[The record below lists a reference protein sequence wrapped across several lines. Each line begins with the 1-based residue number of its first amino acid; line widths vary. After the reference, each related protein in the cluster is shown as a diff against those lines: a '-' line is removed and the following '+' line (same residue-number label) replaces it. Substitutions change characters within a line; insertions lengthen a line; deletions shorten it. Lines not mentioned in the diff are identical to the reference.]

1 MKIYTIGHS
10 TRPQEEFIAMLKQ
23 FGVMLLADVRTIPR
37 SRFNPQFNSDELSK
51 ALSREGIRYL
61 HLKELGGLRK
71 PRKDS
76 PNIGWKHSG
85 FRGYAD
91 YMLTPEF
98 QEAIAKFLQI
108 AEKQPTTVMC
118 AEAVY
123 FRCHRM
129 VLSDAMLVRGVD
141 VEHILSKTKAEPHKL
156 TKFARVEGTSI
167 TYPPENSLD
176 FS

>member
-1 MKIYTIGHS
+1 
-10 TRPQEEFIAMLKQ
+10 MLKA
-23 FGVMLLADVRTIPR
+23 FGVKLLADVRTIPK
-37 SRFNPQFNSDELSK
+37 SRYNPQFNTDELSK
-51 ALSREGIRYL
+51 SLNREAIRYL
-61 HLKELGGLRK
+61 HVKELGGLRK

-91 YMLTPEF
+91 YMLTTEF
-98 QEAIAKFLQI
+98 QEAITKFLQL
-108 AEKQPTTVMC
+108 AEKQTTAVMC

-129 VLSDAMLVRGVD
+129 LLSDAMVVRGVE

-156 TKFARVEGTSI
+156 TKFARVVETSI